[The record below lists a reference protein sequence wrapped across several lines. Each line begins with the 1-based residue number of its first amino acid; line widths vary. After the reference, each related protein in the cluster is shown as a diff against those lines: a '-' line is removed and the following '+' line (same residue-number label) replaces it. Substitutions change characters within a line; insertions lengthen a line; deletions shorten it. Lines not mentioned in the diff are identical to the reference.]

1 MAKEEKGAVGKLWTK
16 HGRGYYALMAVG
28 TFLYL
33 EVTNLMESIAAA
45 SSVADFVMSELLMF
59 FVETFIYTFMA
70 SFWPVIWYSRMGMPA
85 VYWAGGG
92 YFVWAFLLA
101 IALSKREKQMRK
113 DLGLD

>member
-16 HGRGYYALMAVG
+16 HGRGYYALLAVG

-33 EVTNLMESIAAA
+33 EVTNLLESIAAA
-45 SSVADFVMSELLMF
+45 TSVADFVMSELLMF

-70 SFWPVIWYSRMGMPA
+70 SFWPLIWYSRMGMPA
-85 VYWAGGG
+85 VYWATGG
-92 YFVWAFLLA
+92 YLVWAFLLA
-101 IALSKREKQMRK
+101 IALSRREKQMRK

>member
-16 HGRGYYALMAVG
+16 HGRGYYALLAVG

-33 EVTNLMESIAAA
+33 EVTNLMEAIASAT
-45 SSVADFVMSELLMF
+45 SVQDFLLSELLGF
-59 FVETFIYTFMA
+59 FIETFINTFMA
-70 SFWPVIWYSRMGMPA
+70 SLWPLIWYSRMGMPA
-85 VYWAGGG
+85 VFWALGG